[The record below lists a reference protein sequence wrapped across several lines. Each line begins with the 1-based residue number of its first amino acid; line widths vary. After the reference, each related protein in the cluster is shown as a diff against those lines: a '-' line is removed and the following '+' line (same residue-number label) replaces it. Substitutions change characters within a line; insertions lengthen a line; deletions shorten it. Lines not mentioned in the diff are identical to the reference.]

1 MTGVSPDDQAG
12 RSAAR
17 TPYVAHQAGVD
28 PRAGRSNARV
38 LHGILEPLGYAVL
51 EAERAKVP
59 AKALGD
65 RAIDLVIA
73 DFFLASA
80 FASGDGSTWG
90 IQEIRK
96 RQPNIRILALS
107 GTWRRTAE
115 PAAEAALRIGADLV
129 LGKPIVAAELTEAV
143 VALIGGPLHIA

>member
-1 MTGVSPDDQAG
+1 MTKRDDPQHV
-12 RSAAR
+12 RHTLR
-17 TPYVAHQAGVD
+17 TKQVLILEQDEAT
-28 PRAGRSNARV
+28 REV

-115 PAAEAALRIGADLV
+115 PAAE
-129 LGKPIVAAELTEAV
+129 EAK
-143 VALIGGPLHIA
+143 